1 MSNQNTKGQSMPL
14 KTIECNCSTYGKHGL
29 HDPKCDSLKIS
40 KWKEELGDLI
50 ENWPDLD
57 NSDSCYS
64 LSKEV
69 IRTVKALL
77 TSQKAEMMD
86 TLIEEVNKLGEF
98 NLGRYRITEIKE
110 DIIYIK
116 KSSVL
121 SIINKYKGGV

>member
-1 MSNQNTKGQSMPL
+1 MTSNQNTKGQSMPL

-98 NLGRYRITEIKE
+98 DVRRYSITGEV
-110 DIIYIK
+110 DDVIYIK
-116 KSSVL
+116 KSRVIKLLESKKV
-121 SIINKYKGGV
+121 

>member
-29 HDPKCDSLKIS
+29 HDPKCDSLKTS
-40 KWKEELGDLI
+40 KWKEELDDLI

-57 NSDSCYS
+57 NPDSCYS

-86 TLIEEVNKLGEF
+86 TLIEEVGKLKTNRLFHDRHIDEV
-98 NLGRYRITEIKE
+98 IKLLE
-110 DIIYIK
+110 SK
-116 KSSVL
+116 KV
-121 SIINKYKGGV
+121 